1 MHILLCR
8 TNQKNMLQR
17 AEDLTFKVYF
27 LLGNPVPDSCRLL
40 QWKWLVLDPMHGTWI
55 FCQKER
61 VRIFLQSNILP
72 KFSKITVTCPK
83 LVKTNKMGQY
93 LLSQSCK
100 MTKNFGLFNV
110 SKMTSLKIYIYISPV
125 IEKLETSNL
134 DSTKPHLKSFIWY
147 SSSRGTVVINS

>member
-83 LVKTNKMGQY
+83 LIKQTRWVNIYFPK
-93 LLSQSCK
+93 
-100 MTKNFGLFNV
+100 V
-110 SKMTSLKIYIYISPV
+110 ARWLKILDCLMSAKWPVWKSIYISPV

-134 DSTKPHLKSFIWY
+134 GSTKPHLESFIWY